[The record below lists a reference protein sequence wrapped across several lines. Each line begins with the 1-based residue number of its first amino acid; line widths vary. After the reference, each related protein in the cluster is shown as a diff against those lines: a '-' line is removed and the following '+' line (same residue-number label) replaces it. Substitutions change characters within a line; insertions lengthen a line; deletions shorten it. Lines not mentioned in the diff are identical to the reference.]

1 MLGLGPYPYK
11 PRQGKT
17 EDLYNRAWGNQK
29 ATIKRALDEAM
40 KFDRIGKKAW
50 SKDYYSAVSYIYFIM
65 NYANI
70 IVQRID
76 FIVSTEQPLDID
88 EIRAQFKTLCII
100 ESLPCISN
108 CKGVNLRTAFTKI
121 FRDFGIEIL
130 TNNKEVP
137 FCPGIGRMVINSA
150 TLDEAFIVG
159 SSECIE
165 GDIGE
170 YDEEEYDNNEYT
182 TS

>member
-11 PRQGKT
+11 PKQGKT
-17 EDLYNRAWGNQK
+17 EDLYDRAWKNQK
-29 ATIKRALDEAM
+29 AAVNKALAEAM
-40 KFDRIGKKAW
+40 RFDRIGKQKWAA
-50 SKDYYSAVSYIYFIM
+50 DYYSAVSYIYFMM

-76 FIVSTEQPLDID
+76 FVASTGAPIDIQQ
-88 EIRAQFKTLCII
+88 IRNQFKTPCII

-108 CKGVNLRTAFTKI
+108 CKGINLRLAFTQI

-159 SSECIE
+159 SSECRE
-165 GDIGE
+165 GSIGE
-170 YDEEEYDNNEYT
+170 YDENEYDNNEYT